1 MKRFLFVLCSI
12 TLFVGCLSPNKETTA
27 ILDKAEQCIEHHPDS
42 SLQMLNTLQ
51 LSSLSTHKGRAR
63 YALLKSMAM
72 DKNYIDATSDS
83 LTSIALAYYKK
94 HGTPDDKLK
103 AYYYNGRIC
112 RNNKDYEGAMA
123 NYLNAEKY
131 VKDCKDYVS
140 VGRLYNAKT
149 VIYKEIFNLDM
160 AIKPTEM
167 SGLYYLKGGDT
178 VRYITSLNNMTAI
191 FLTLNKYDS
200 VGVCF
205 SRIEDLEKYM
215 TIRQKN
221 SYYINLIN
229 YKIAK
234 SDSTLTHIVEE
245 YINCF
250 TDKSKISWRVVAD
263 AYLKMGKAEMAYLAL
278 KNADGFNNAQ
288 NSEGVYHYTAY
299 EVYRTLGDYRSALDH
314 LEKYQS
320 MSSSKDLNI
329 LRSDTKFLEERYYA
343 QKKELEHKYYIVIL
357 LMGVIMFMMLLVISV
372 RYYRDLNNRRMLK
385 LQEMEEQ
392 KNVLS
397 NQYEKALSEQRKLR
411 SLLVKQS
418 FNENLRRTVEERL
431 EILNNFIVSNISG
444 IDMDKSLQE
453 LARYMENNEEF
464 LQSTRKSFELTH
476 PKFISYLTKKKLTEW
491 EIGCCCLYCT
501 GLNGNEIANYLDV
514 KYFYKHSSIIRKKLG
529 IQSVNIDTFLID
541 KAKELS

>member
-191 FLTLNKYDS
+191 YLTLNKYDS

-476 PKFISYLTKKKLTEW
+476 PEFISYLTKKKLTEW

>member
-12 TLFVGCLSPNKETTA
+12 TLFVGCLSSNKETTV

-42 SLQMLNTLQ
+42 SLQMLNALH

-191 FLTLNKYDS
+191 YLTLNKYDS

-205 SRIEDLEKYM
+205 SRIKDLEKYM

-288 NSEGVYHYTAY
+288 NSEGLYHYTAY
-299 EVYRTLGDYRSALDH
+299 EVYRTMGDYRSALDH

-397 NQYEKALSEQRKLR
+397 NQYEKALSEKRKLR
-411 SLLVKQS
+411 SLLLKQS

>member
-112 RNNKDYEGAMA
+112 RNNKDYEGAMT

-191 FLTLNKYDS
+191 YLTLNKYDS

-234 SDSTLTHIVEE
+234 SDSTLSHIVEE
-245 YINCF
+245 YVNCF

-453 LARYMENNEEF
+453 LARYIENNEEF

-476 PKFISYLTKKKLTEW
+476 PEFISYLTKKKLTEW

>member
-191 FLTLNKYDS
+191 YLTLNKYDS

>member
-191 FLTLNKYDS
+191 YLTLNKYDS

-234 SDSTLTHIVEE
+234 SDSTLSHIVEE

>member
-411 SLLVKQS
+411 SLLIKQS

-529 IQSVNIDTFLID
+529 IQSVNIDTFLMD

>member
-1 MKRFLFVLCSI
+1 
-12 TLFVGCLSPNKETTA
+12 
-27 ILDKAEQCIEHHPDS
+27 
-42 SLQMLNTLQ
+42 
-51 LSSLSTHKGRAR
+51 
-63 YALLKSMAM
+63 
-72 DKNYIDATSDS
+72 
-83 LTSIALAYYKK
+83 
-94 HGTPDDKLK
+94 
-103 AYYYNGRIC
+103 
-112 RNNKDYEGAMA
+112 
-123 NYLNAEKY
+123 
-131 VKDCKDYVS
+131 
-140 VGRLYNAKT
+140 
-149 VIYKEIFNLDM
+149 
-160 AIKPTEM
+160 
-167 SGLYYLKGGDT
+167 
-178 VRYITSLNNMTAI
+178 MTAI
-191 FLTLNKYDS
+191 YLTLNKYDS

-234 SDSTLTHIVEE
+234 SDSTLSHIVEE
-245 YINCF
+245 YVNCF

-464 LQSTRKSFELTH
+464 LQSTRKSFELSH
-476 PKFISYLTKKKLTEW
+476 PKFISYLTKKKLTAW

>member
-12 TLFVGCLSPNKETTA
+12 TLFVGCLSPNKETKA

-529 IQSVNIDTFLID
+529 IQSVNIDTFLMD

>member
-191 FLTLNKYDS
+191 YLTLNKYDS

-234 SDSTLTHIVEE
+234 SDSTLSHIVEE
-245 YINCF
+245 YVNCF

>member
-191 FLTLNKYDS
+191 YLTLNKYDS

-234 SDSTLTHIVEE
+234 SDSTLSHVVEE

-529 IQSVNIDTFLID
+529 IQSVNIDTYLID

>member
-234 SDSTLTHIVEE
+234 SDSTLSHIVEE
-245 YINCF
+245 YVNCF

-411 SLLVKQS
+411 SLLIKQS

>member
-12 TLFVGCLSPNKETTA
+12 TLFVGCLSSNKETTA

-191 FLTLNKYDS
+191 YLTLNKYDS

-215 TIRQKN
+215 TLRQKN

-288 NSEGVYHYTAY
+288 NSEGLYHYTAY

-392 KNVLS
+392 KNILS
-397 NQYEKALSEQRKLR
+397 NQYEKALSEKRKLR
-411 SLLVKQS
+411 SLLLKQS

-453 LARYMENNEEF
+453 LARYMDNNEEF

>member
-191 FLTLNKYDS
+191 YLTLNKYDS

-234 SDSTLTHIVEE
+234 SDSTLSHIVEE

-278 KNADGFNNAQ
+278 KNADGFNKAQ

-411 SLLVKQS
+411 SLLLKQS

>member
-191 FLTLNKYDS
+191 YLTLNKYDS

-288 NSEGVYHYTAY
+288 NSEGIYHYTAY

>member
-42 SLQMLNTLQ
+42 SLQMLNNLQ

-191 FLTLNKYDS
+191 YLTLNKYDS

-234 SDSTLTHIVEE
+234 SDSTLSHIVEE
-245 YINCF
+245 YVNCF

-529 IQSVNIDTFLID
+529 IQSVNIDTFLMD

>member
-1 MKRFLFVLCSI
+1 MKRFLFGLCSI
-12 TLFVGCLSPNKETTA
+12 TLVVGCLSPNKETTA

>member
-191 FLTLNKYDS
+191 YLTLNKYDS

-411 SLLVKQS
+411 SLLLKQS

>member
-191 FLTLNKYDS
+191 YLTLNKYDS

-234 SDSTLTHIVEE
+234 SDSTLSHIVEE
-245 YINCF
+245 YVNCF

-453 LARYMENNEEF
+453 LARYIENNEEF

>member
-191 FLTLNKYDS
+191 YLTLNKYDS

-234 SDSTLTHIVEE
+234 SDSTLSHIVEE
-245 YINCF
+245 YVNCF

-397 NQYEKALSEQRKLR
+397 NQYEKALSEQRKHR
-411 SLLVKQS
+411 SLLLKQS

>member
-1 MKRFLFVLCSI
+1 M
-12 TLFVGCLSPNKETTA
+12 
-27 ILDKAEQCIEHHPDS
+27 DKAEQCIEHHPDS

-112 RNNKDYEGAMA
+112 RNNKDYVGAMA

-131 VKDCKDYVS
+131 VKYCKDYVS

-191 FLTLNKYDS
+191 YLTLNKYDS

-288 NSEGVYHYTAY
+288 NSEGLYHYTAY

-411 SLLVKQS
+411 SLLLKQS

>member
-12 TLFVGCLSPNKETTA
+12 TLFVGCLSSNKETKA

>member
-191 FLTLNKYDS
+191 YLTLNKYDS

-278 KNADGFNNAQ
+278 KNADDFNNAQ

-411 SLLVKQS
+411 SLLLKQS

>member
-191 FLTLNKYDS
+191 YLTLNKYDS

-453 LARYMENNEEF
+453 LARYIENNEEF

>member
-1 MKRFLFVLCSI
+1 M
-12 TLFVGCLSPNKETTA
+12 
-27 ILDKAEQCIEHHPDS
+27 DKAEQCIEHHPDS

-529 IQSVNIDTFLID
+529 IQSVNIDTFLMD

>member
-42 SLQMLNTLQ
+42 SLQMLSTLQ

-234 SDSTLTHIVEE
+234 SDSTLSHIVEE

-411 SLLVKQS
+411 SLLIKQS

>member
-191 FLTLNKYDS
+191 YLTLNKYDS

-234 SDSTLTHIVEE
+234 SDSTLSHIVEE
-245 YINCF
+245 YVNCF

-529 IQSVNIDTFLID
+529 IQSVNIDTFLMD

>member
-1 MKRFLFVLCSI
+1 M
-12 TLFVGCLSPNKETTA
+12 
-27 ILDKAEQCIEHHPDS
+27 
-42 SLQMLNTLQ
+42 
-51 LSSLSTHKGRAR
+51 
-63 YALLKSMAM
+63 LKSMAM

-191 FLTLNKYDS
+191 YLTLNKYDS

-229 YKIAK
+229 Y
-234 SDSTLTHIVEE
+234 
-245 YINCF
+245 
-250 TDKSKISWRVVAD
+250 DKGGW
-263 AYLKMGKAEMAYLAL
+263 
-278 KNADGFNNAQ
+278 
-288 NSEGVYHYTAY
+288 
-299 EVYRTLGDYRSALDH
+299 
-314 LEKYQS
+314 
-320 MSSSKDLNI
+320 
-329 LRSDTKFLEERYYA
+329 
-343 QKKELEHKYYIVIL
+343 
-357 LMGVIMFMMLLVISV
+357 
-372 RYYRDLNNRRMLK
+372 
-385 LQEMEEQ
+385 
-392 KNVLS
+392 
-397 NQYEKALSEQRKLR
+397 
-411 SLLVKQS
+411 
-418 FNENLRRTVEERL
+418 
-431 EILNNFIVSNISG
+431 
-444 IDMDKSLQE
+444 
-453 LARYMENNEEF
+453 
-464 LQSTRKSFELTH
+464 
-476 PKFISYLTKKKLTEW
+476 
-491 EIGCCCLYCT
+491 
-501 GLNGNEIANYLDV
+501 
-514 KYFYKHSSIIRKKLG
+514 
-529 IQSVNIDTFLID
+529 
-541 KAKELS
+541 